1 VSDQHNGD
9 RSDNTINS
17 GRTGADRHALFT
29 AALTSLAAAAEL
41 GRRQE
46 AELAAVQER
55 LSALSAGGPPE
66 GRRLPAMPG
75 GLAEVLY
82 GAEVQRQCVVQI
94 QREARKEVL
103 GFVRPPY
110 VANNSELQQ
119 ERMAAGISYRALY
132 EASALTQPM
141 SPSMPVA
148 IAIGEQARAIPH
160 VPVKM
165 LIVDGE
171 HALLP
176 LSPDQPDFTS
186 GGLLLLHKSVLVDA
200 LVELFEDR
208 WSRGT
213 PLHITES
220 GEIRPPEPSDT
231 GEGQPGLDTQ
241 LLSLLL
247 SGLPDKAIASQLGIS
262 LRTLQRR
269 IKALMETTGTANRTQ
284 LAWYAAQQ
292 SWA

>member
-1 VSDQHNGD
+1 MSDD
-9 RSDNTINS
+9 
-17 GRTGADRHALFT
+17 TGRHALFT
-29 AALTSLAAAAEL
+29 AALASLAAAAEL

-46 AELAAVQER
+46 EELAAVQER
-55 LSALSAGGPPE
+55 LNALSSGATPE
-66 GRRLPAMPG
+66 GRRLPALPG

-82 GAEVQRQCVVQI
+82 GAEVQRECVVQI
-94 QREARKEVL
+94 QRQARKEVL

-200 LVELFEDR
+200 LVEMFEDR

-220 GEIRPPEPSDT
+220 GEIRPPDPSRDQ
-231 GEGQPGLDTQ
+231 EQPELDTQ

-247 SGLPDKAIASQLGIS
+247 SGLPDKAIASQLGVS

-269 IKALMETTGTANRTQ
+269 IRALMETTGTANRTQ